1 MRWSCKNLTL
11 RCINEGKKHY
21 KQTCNI
27 DPLAAFL
34 LLRNHLSYR
43 LMFPKQH
50 AIKHW
55 NVCVIFCP
63 QVGLTL
69 CQVRLSPTLWQLML
83 VSWPETSR
91 SSVRI
96 IQLWCKTRLEP
107 GCSSAPTPGRE
118 STIKVKKRHR
128 PEDVDAVV
136 EKGLKQQSV
145 MECSSDTDRGRE
157 GKCFSINRLNGYQS
171 WGWLSDFLSS

>member
-1 MRWSCKNLTL
+1 MCWSCKNLTL

-27 DPLAAFL
+27 DPLAVFL
-34 LLRNHLSYR
+34 LLRNHLSHW
-43 LMFPKQH
+43 LMFPKQR

-96 IQLWCKTRLEP
+96 IQLWCKTRLEQ

-118 STIKVKKRHR
+118 STIKVKKDIALKTWMLWWRR
-128 PEDVDAVV
+128 GWNSSQWWSVV
-136 EKGLKQQSV
+136 VTLTEGGRGNVSV
-145 MECSSDTDRGRE
+145 
-157 GKCFSINRLNGYQS
+157 
-171 WGWLSDFLSS
+171 

>member
-11 RCINEGKKHY
+11 RCNNEGKKHY

-107 GCSSAPTPGRE
+107 GCSSAPTRGRE
-118 STIKVKKRHR
+118 STIKVKKDIALKTWMLWWRR
-128 PEDVDAVV
+128 SWNSSEWWSVV
-136 EKGLKQQSV
+136 VTLTEGGRGNVSV
-145 MECSSDTDRGRE
+145 
-157 GKCFSINRLNGYQS
+157 
-171 WGWLSDFLSS
+171 

>member
-1 MRWSCKNLTL
+1 MCWSCKTLTL

-34 LLRNHLSYR
+34 LLRNHPSYW
-43 LMFPKQH
+43 LMLPKQH

-96 IQLWCKTRLEP
+96 IQLWCKTHLEQ

-118 STIKVKKRHR
+118 STIKVKKDIALKTWMLWWRR
-128 PEDVDAVV
+128 GWNSSQWWSVV
-136 EKGLKQQSV
+136 LTLTEGGRGNVSV
-145 MECSSDTDRGRE
+145 
-157 GKCFSINRLNGYQS
+157 
-171 WGWLSDFLSS
+171 

>member
-1 MRWSCKNLTL
+1 MCWSCKNLTL
-11 RCINEGKKHY
+11 RCNNEGKKHY

-118 STIKVKKRHR
+118 STIKVKKDIALKTWMLWWRR
-128 PEDVDAVV
+128 GWNSSQWWSVV
-136 EKGLKQQSV
+136 VTLTEGGRGNVSV
-145 MECSSDTDRGRE
+145 
-157 GKCFSINRLNGYQS
+157 
-171 WGWLSDFLSS
+171 